1 MSILYI
7 YNKAVKNIS
16 NIKSSKL
23 VSQWR
28 NQSKIFEYFLVNMVN
43 LKGKLLHTESKNKS
57 LFETK

>member
-7 YNKAVKNIS
+7 YNKAVKSIS

-28 NQSKIFEYFLVNMVN
+28 NQPKIFEYFLVNMVN